1 MSVALGLNAPF
12 AQLFSVRSA
21 VALAVFLLAALVMRY
36 THIGRDVIATGS
48 DRRAS
53 RVAGLNTDQILI
65 GVFAASGASS
75 ALAGVL
81 LSYSLGAASPVGL
94 SDVLAPAAAAAIVGG
109 VSVVGGRGSPA
120 GIAAGVLTLCILRSG
135 LSAIGVPPYVHD
147 LVTGGI
153 LLSSLCS
160 MRQNS
165 PAISPPGDSTAPSAT
180 PKRSQRTALM
190 PQMPSSQPPSSYDFV
205 PLPDRAPL
213 KFPGDAN
220 VALIFTINVEYW
232 EPFRPGQK
240 EPLFPGGPA
249 TIPHALPGDVLDT
262 ANWTWREYGQRIGIW
277 RLMDVFDAMARRA
290 VLHLQRHDPAGA
302 PAHHRRDQGTRL
314 GTGAAQLGA
323 KRSLTYYAH
332 DPERNAPS
340 SAARLTPIEE
350 VVGKPAKA
358 WLSSAIRGT
367 QSYAGLSQGIRPDR
381 LLRLSQ

>member
-1 MSVALGLNAPF
+1 MIQQFGKFLINPTARPFTILAGAVVVLGLIDHGNGYFFSLGTLFSVMQLFASLGLVALGLGLSMLVREFDLSVAGIFSLAGCVAVITGGANPWLGALLGVAAGVFSGLIQGLIMTRLKLSSVGVTLGGLLTLQGLTYVLSGNQTVNYPNMSVALGLNAPF

-53 RVAGLNTDQILI
+53 RVAGLDTDQILI

-153 LLSSLCS
+153 LLFIAVLDAPELA
-160 MRQNS
+160 RH
-165 PAISPPGDSTAPSAT
+165 ITAW
-180 PKRSQRTALM
+180 RL
-190 PQMPSSQPPSSYDFV
+190 
-205 PLPDRAPL
+205 DRA
-213 KFPGDAN
+213 
-220 VALIFTINVEYW
+220 E
-232 EPFRPGQK
+232 
-240 EPLFPGGPA
+240 
-249 TIPHALPGDVLDT
+249 
-262 ANWTWREYGQRIGIW
+262 
-277 RLMDVFDAMARRA
+277 RRA
-290 VLHLQRHDPAGA
+290 Q
-302 PAHHRRDQGTRL
+302 TF
-314 GTGAAQLGA
+314 TA
-323 KRSLTYYAH
+323 K
-332 DPERNAPS
+332 
-340 SAARLTPIEE
+340 
-350 VVGKPAKA
+350 
-358 WLSSAIRGT
+358 LS
-367 QSYAGLSQGIRPDR
+367 
-381 LLRLSQ
+381 

>member
-1 MSVALGLNAPF
+1 MIQQFGKFLITPTVRPFTILAGAVVVLGLIDRGNGYFFSLGTLFSVMQLFASLGLVALGLGLSMLVREFDLSVAGMFSLAGCIAVITGGANPWLGALLGVAAGVFSGLIQGLIMTRLKLSSVGVTLGGLLTLQGLTYVLSGNQTVNYPNMSVALGLNAPF

-53 RVAGLNTDQILI
+53 RVAGLDTDQILI

-153 LLSSLCS
+153 LLFIAVLDAPELA
-160 MRQNS
+160 RH
-165 PAISPPGDSTAPSAT
+165 ITAW
-180 PKRSQRTALM
+180 RL
-190 PQMPSSQPPSSYDFV
+190 
-205 PLPDRAPL
+205 DRA
-213 KFPGDAN
+213 
-220 VALIFTINVEYW
+220 E
-232 EPFRPGQK
+232 
-240 EPLFPGGPA
+240 
-249 TIPHALPGDVLDT
+249 
-262 ANWTWREYGQRIGIW
+262 
-277 RLMDVFDAMARRA
+277 RRA
-290 VLHLQRHDPAGA
+290 Q
-302 PAHHRRDQGTRL
+302 TF
-314 GTGAAQLGA
+314 TE
-323 KRSLTYYAH
+323 K
-332 DPERNAPS
+332 
-340 SAARLTPIEE
+340 
-350 VVGKPAKA
+350 
-358 WLSSAIRGT
+358 LS
-367 QSYAGLSQGIRPDR
+367 
-381 LLRLSQ
+381 